1 MFKQVIIQ
9 RIVLLILILVCA
21 TGWGSR
27 NATTMEYRSAKTAA
41 RSERNLNRAE
51 EWGLKALAMEEH
63 ANDASVAFFLATEV
77 YKPRKNWSE
86 MNNMLNRALEINPEQ
101 KLKGFSALKS
111 RKKEIV
117 KDAVAMYK
125 EELWVNVF
133 NSAFSM
139 YERGKLDKAIEQ
151 FSLAKNI
158 LDKIENYLA
167 LADLYSQMENPE
179 KTIENLIKAEEM
191 EPNNFDVLIALGLYS
206 YNNSDYEKSTQYYS
220 KAFDNAKDKD
230 IARKT
235 LVDMALMNKELNN
248 NIINQKIKNEIDI
261 ILKAEPNNYKNLQIA
276 GECYT
281 ILEDYTT
288 AMNYYNQAIDLI
300 DDEVQKNQV
309 LKKMLEMNI
318 NAKMYEDAIAIKEQL
333 EFVYYNDANFMYI
346 VGVLY
351 QNLAANL
358 YDESNEALNKYRTHS
373 GDDEELITIYQN
385 FMESLEFAEQA
396 IESFETTESLSS
408 GYIDNQISDLESLI
422 EWINTNTM
430 SIEEQAIEKGIED
443 LLFD

>member
-1 MFKQVIIQ
+1 MFKQLKTHRII
-9 RIVLLILILVCA
+9 LLILVLVCA
-21 TGWGSR
+21 TGWGSK

-51 EWGLKALAMEEH
+51 EFGLKALTMEEH

-77 YKPRKNWSE
+77 YKPKKNWSE
-86 MNNMLNRALEINPEQ
+86 MNKMLNRALEINPEQ

-133 NSAFSM
+133 NSGFSM
-139 YERGKLDKAIEQ
+139 YERGKLNKAIEQ
-151 FSLAKNI
+151 FNLAKDI
-158 LDKIENYLA
+158 FEKIENYLA
-167 LADLYSQMENPE
+167 LADLYSQMENAE

-191 EPNNFDVLIALGLYS
+191 EPDNFDVLIALGLHY
-206 YNNSDYEKSTQYYS
+206 YNNSDYYKSTQYYS
-220 KAFDNAKDKD
+220 KAFDNATDKD

-235 LVDMALMNKELNN
+235 LVDMALMNKDLNN
-248 NIINQKIKNEIDI
+248 NIINQKIKNEIDVL
-261 ILKAEPNNYKNLQIA
+261 LKLEPNNYKNLQIA
-276 GECYT
+276 GEFYA
-281 ILEDYTT
+281 ILEDYNK
-288 AMNYYNQAIDLI
+288 AMNYYNQAVDLI
-300 DDEVQKNQV
+300 DDEAKKNQV

-318 NAKMYEDAIAIKEQL
+318 NAKMYEEAIEIKEQL
-333 EFVYYNDANFMYI
+333 EFIYYNDANFMYI

-351 QNLAANL
+351 QNLAASL

-373 GDDEELITIYQN
+373 GEDEELIEIYQN
-385 FMESLEFAEQA
+385 FIESLEFAEQS
-396 IESFETTESLSS
+396 IESFEATESLSP

-430 SIEEQAIEKGIED
+430 SIEEQAIDKGIED